1 MEVQLQTW
9 TLKLAGI
16 DLKKIMEM
24 VTMSEMDTISSLT
37 VVTISLCVS
46 IYPIIMSYALNVYNF
61 NLK

>member
-1 MEVQLQTW
+1 
-9 TLKLAGI
+9 
-16 DLKKIMEM
+16 MEM

>member
-1 MEVQLQTW
+1 
-9 TLKLAGI
+9 
-16 DLKKIMEM
+16 M

-46 IYPIIMSYALNVYNF
+46 IYPIIMLYALNVYNF